1 MSFEE
6 NQFISLKGDD
16 WLSKQRVAGR
26 ITARALSLAKD
37 LVLQNNNLT
46 TNKLSEKIEEFILE
60 NSCTPTFKGYK
71 GFPAAACIS
80 INEQLVH
87 GIPNEYVIQDGDVV
101 SIDLGCT
108 YKFVIA
114 DSAITFIKG
123 KPKNDLHVKLIE
135 TCKLSLENAIKQISI
150 GKRMGV
156 IGSGINHIVKNTKF
170 SIITQY
176 GGHGLDYDHPHAQPF
191 IPNKSN
197 SQTGVRIQPGMSFA
211 VEPQIV
217 IGEAKTRVLPDG
229 WTVVTPGIGAH
240 FEHSV
245 FIHSDKVEIVTELD
259 ENKKYI
265 FFKG

>member
-6 NQFISLKGDD
+6 NTFISLKNED
-16 WLSKQRVAGR
+16 WIGKQRVAGR

-37 LVLQNNNLT
+37 LVLQSNRLT
-46 TNKLSEKIEEFILE
+46 TLQLSKKIEEFILE
-60 NSCTPTFKGYK
+60 NNCTPTFKGYK
-71 GFPAAACIS
+71 GFPEAACVS

-87 GIPNEYVIQDGDVV
+87 GIPNDYLIQEGDVV
-101 SIDLGCT
+101 KVDLGCT
-108 YKFVIA
+108 YKFAIA

-123 KPKNDLHVKLIE
+123 KPKSEQHVKLIE
-135 TCKLSLENAIKQISI
+135 ACRLSLENAIKQIAP

-156 IGSGINHIVKNTKF
+156 IGNGINHIVKNTKF

-197 SQTGVRIQPGMSFA
+197 PQSGVRIQPGMSFA

-217 IGEAKTRVLPDG
+217 IGEAKTRVLSDG

-240 FEHSV
+240 FEHSIFV
-245 FIHSDKVEIVTELD
+245 HNDKVEIITELD
-259 ENKKYI
+259 EDKK
-265 FFKG
+265 FLKF